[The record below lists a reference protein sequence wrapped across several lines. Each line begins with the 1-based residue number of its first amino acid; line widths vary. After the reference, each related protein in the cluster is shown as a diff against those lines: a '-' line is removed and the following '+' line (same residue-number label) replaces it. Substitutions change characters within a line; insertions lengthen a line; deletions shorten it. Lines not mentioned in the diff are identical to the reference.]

1 MWARVA
7 GAEWMRGREGG
18 GERRGRTEQVVQG
31 LGAMG
36 EDLGFYPREVGSL
49 GGLREAHFHW
59 KSAVCLLLGA
69 LTLGG
74 RRGLRGAE

>member
-1 MWARVA
+1 MMEEQHVGPCGWSRVDE
-7 GAEWMRGREGG
+7 GERGR
-18 GERRGRTEQVVQG
+18 RGKRERTEQVVQG

-69 LTLGG
+69 
-74 RRGLRGAE
+74 